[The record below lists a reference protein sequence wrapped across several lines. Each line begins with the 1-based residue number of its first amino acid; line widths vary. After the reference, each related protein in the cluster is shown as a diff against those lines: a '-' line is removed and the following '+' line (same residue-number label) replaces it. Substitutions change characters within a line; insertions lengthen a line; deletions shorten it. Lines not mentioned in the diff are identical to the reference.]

1 MAAAVQQANVA
12 SAEPPL
18 ADWSHVATSA
28 TAEPPLPGEE
38 IKHRFVL
45 VNTHEKRLSRLLHI
59 DVNHSLMVRVNG
71 GDWHGAAQNTAKTE
85 KRMLGS
91 CGSITRRTNPR

>member
-45 VNTHEKRLSRLLHI
+45 VNTHEKWLSRLLHI
-59 DVNHSLMVRVNG
+59 DVNHSCVLM
-71 GDWHGAAQNTAKTE
+71 AAIGMVQPNTARME
-85 KRMLGS
+85 KIMLGG